1 MQMTEWERMAGG
13 DQIAFINIYQCNYP
27 SLLSYGFTLTANLEL
42 TKDCIQEM
50 FLELWNKHAAVNK
63 DVRDVRS
70 YLFTWLRRK
79 ISKEQ
84 ASMNVKH
91 ANTQSSE
98 HRGEYTW
105 SYEELLIAFQ
115 QTEESKAKLSNALK
129 KLTKRQ
135 LEIIELRFFENLS
148 YDEIAAKTSLTQRTV
163 YNIVYEAVRHLRE
176 CMQRFIVLF

>member
-1 MQMTEWERMAGG
+1 MTEWERMAGG
-13 DQIAFINIYQCNYP
+13 DHIAFINIYQSNYP
-27 SLLSYGFTLTANLEL
+27 SLLTYGFTLTANLEL

-50 FLELWNKHAAVNK
+50 FLELWKKHAALNK

-84 ASMNVKH
+84 ASINVKH
-91 ANTQSSE
+91 ANSQNFEQGS
-98 HRGEYTW
+98 EYTW

-115 QTEESKAKLSNALK
+115 QTEESKIKLSNALK

-163 YNIVYEAVRHLRE
+163 YNLVYEAVRHLRE
-176 CMQRFIVLF
+176 YMHSLTVLF

>member
-1 MQMTEWERMAGG
+1 MEMTEWERMAGG
-13 DQIAFINIYQCNYP
+13 DQIAFINIYQSNYP
-27 SLLSYGFTLTANLEL
+27 SLLTYGFTLTANLEL

-50 FLELWNKHAAVNK
+50 FLELWKKHAAVNK
-63 DVRDVRS
+63 DVSDVRS

-84 ASMNVKH
+84 ASVNKH
-91 ANTQSSE
+91 AKAQNFEQ
-98 HRGEYTW
+98 RGQYTW

-115 QTEESKAKLSNALK
+115 QTEESKAKLTNALK

-148 YDEIAAKTSLTQRTV
+148 YEEIAAKTSLTQRTV
-163 YNIVYEAVRHLRE
+163 YNLVYEAVRHLRE
-176 CMQRFIVLF
+176 YMHAFLLLF

>member
-1 MQMTEWERMAGG
+1 MTEWERMTGG
-13 DQIAFINIYQCNYP
+13 DQIAFINIYQSNYP
-27 SLLSYGFTLTANLEL
+27 SLLTYGFTLTANLEL

-50 FLELWNKHAAVNK
+50 FLELWKKHAALNK

-84 ASMNVKH
+84 ASLNKN
-91 ANTQSSE
+91 ANAQNFE
-98 HRGEYTW
+98 QRGEYTW

-115 QTEESKAKLSNALK
+115 QTEESKAKLTNALK

-135 LEIIELRFFENLS
+135 LEIIELRFFENMS

-163 YNIVYEAVRHLRE
+163 YNLVYEAVRHLRE
-176 CMQRFIVLF
+176 YMHTFILLF

>member
-1 MQMTEWERMAGG
+1 MEMTEWERMAGG
-13 DQIAFINIYQCNYP
+13 DQIAFINIYQSNYP
-27 SLLSYGFTLTANLEL
+27 SLLTYGFTLTANLEL

-50 FLELWNKHAAVNK
+50 FLELWKKHAAVNK
-63 DVRDVRS
+63 DVSDVRS

-84 ASMNVKH
+84 AS
-91 ANTQSSE
+91 ANKQANAQNFE
-98 HRGEYTW
+98 QRGQYTW

-115 QTEESKAKLSNALK
+115 QTEESKAKLTNALK

-163 YNIVYEAVRHLRE
+163 YNLVYEAVRHLRE
-176 CMQRFIVLF
+176 YMHAFLLLF